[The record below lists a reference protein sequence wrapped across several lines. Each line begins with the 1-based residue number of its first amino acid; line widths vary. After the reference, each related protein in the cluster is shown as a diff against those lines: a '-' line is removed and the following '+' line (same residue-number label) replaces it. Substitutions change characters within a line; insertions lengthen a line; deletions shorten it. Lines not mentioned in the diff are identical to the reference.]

1 MIGAKARSG
10 PTAKELMSGRNDRDF
25 EAFLIRYI
33 NFFYGAWIF
42 VTSGSFDS
50 APRHGRHLNR

>member
-42 VTSGSFDS
+42 VTS
-50 APRHGRHLNR
+50 